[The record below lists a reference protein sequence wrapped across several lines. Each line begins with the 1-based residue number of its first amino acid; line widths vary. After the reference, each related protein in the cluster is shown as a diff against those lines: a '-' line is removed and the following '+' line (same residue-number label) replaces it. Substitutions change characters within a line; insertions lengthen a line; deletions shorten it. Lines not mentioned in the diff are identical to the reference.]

1 MEPTNQVMTIFMVNN
16 DFNNIIKSNTR
27 FKINW
32 SMYWLNLT
40 KYAKEFSEYRS
51 DRNRCSDRHLL
62 IFSFLKTSLTEMPSN
77 E

>member
-32 SMYWLNLT
+32 SMY
-40 KYAKEFSEYRS
+40 
-51 DRNRCSDRHLL
+51 
-62 IFSFLKTSLTEMPSN
+62 
-77 E
+77 